1 MPVAPRI
8 PTGIDDFVF
17 MIWRKCEAEFADVT
31 AMEENDAEVRGLLMI
46 TNFLATVDRTAG

>member
-17 MIWRKCEAEFADVT
+17 MIWRKCEADFADVK
-31 AMEENDAEVRGLLMI
+31 AMEENDAELRGSLMI
-46 TNFLATVDRTAG
+46 TNFLAIVDRTAG